1 MGGQDFTSNLGLG
14 FVKLAIE
21 FYYHDHKF
29 GPNEVF
35 TTREEEDLG
44 NPYNLNVIAQ
54 TNNSEDEA
62 EVAIDLLN
70 IAGTFQRVVIV
81 TRTKVECPFSPTPCY
96 YVEMPC
102 NLVAPTTNL
111 ELIVNLEDPCLES
124 DDLNVSYQTQQVHAL
139 ANLLSLPRLPK
150 KKTLGKESLIDYF
163 SSHVM
168 TFDQYL
174 VVFKQKAMDKEAM
187 DKMKELKIKKKRE
200 KKKGFKIHLP

>member
-1 MGGQDFTSNLGLG
+1 
-14 FVKLAIE
+14 
-21 FYYHDHKF
+21 
-29 GPNEVF
+29 
-35 TTREEEDLG
+35 
-44 NPYNLNVIAQ
+44 
-54 TNNSEDEA
+54 
-62 EVAIDLLN
+62 
-70 IAGTFQRVVIV
+70 
-81 TRTKVECPFSPTPCY
+81 
-96 YVEMPC
+96 MPC

-187 DKMKELKIKKKRE
+187 DKMKELKI
-200 KKKGFKIHLP
+200 